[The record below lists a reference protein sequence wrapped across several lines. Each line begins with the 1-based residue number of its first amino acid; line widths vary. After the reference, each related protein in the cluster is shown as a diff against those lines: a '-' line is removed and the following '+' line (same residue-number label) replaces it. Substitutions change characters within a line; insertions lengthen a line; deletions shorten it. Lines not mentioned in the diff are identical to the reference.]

1 MNLTTEEI
9 DKVDETKY
17 LEKVTNEYDQ
27 KIRRRNSKIIFIAVM
42 IVACILLVPAM
53 ILFFRFGIVE
63 LGWFAN
69 YDDMHLVD
77 VPIEEPAKGG
87 QVYLPKE
94 WEFEENGGWFCIKD
108 KEKDL
113 IIGYQIYKGYENYNP
128 SIGESEWVDKIY
140 NPNITKYNVSL
151 LSFEPKSNGS
161 NNCLLEKSNKY
172 FKLSFCDVCNFKDES
187 LQKRRYSIEFLI
199 INCQDEKL
207 LKKIS
212 ASYSWGGEV

>member
-1 MNLTTEEI
+1 MT
-9 DKVDETKY
+9 
-17 LEKVTNEYDQ
+17 
-27 KIRRRNSKIIFIAVM
+27 
-42 IVACILLVPAM
+42 
-53 ILFFRFGIVE
+53 LFFRFGIVE

-94 WEFEENGGWFCIKD
+94 WEFEESDGWFCIKD

-128 SIGESEWVDKIY
+128 SIGECEWVDKIY

-172 FKLSFCDVCNFKDES
+172 YKLSFRYVCNFKDIS
-187 LQKRRYSIEFLI
+187 LQGRRYSTEFLI
-199 INCQDEKL
+199 INCFDEKL